1 MLRESTQSR
10 RSEDEQLAVF
20 GRTFQVR
27 VERPGRLFWASSP
40 GHGLRVF
47 GHCREQALANLHFAI
62 VCLTHLQQAR
72 QHTS

>member
-1 MLRESTQSR
+1 
-10 RSEDEQLAVF
+10 
-20 GRTFQVR
+20 
-27 VERPGRLFWASSP
+27 
-40 GHGLRVF
+40 LRVF